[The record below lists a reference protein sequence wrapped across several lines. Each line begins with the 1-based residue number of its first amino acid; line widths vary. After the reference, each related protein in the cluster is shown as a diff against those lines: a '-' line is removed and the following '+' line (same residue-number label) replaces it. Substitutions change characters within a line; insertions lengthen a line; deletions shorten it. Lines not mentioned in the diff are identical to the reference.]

1 MPFGMEISEMQATIL
16 KVLKIGVV
24 SVALLALLLSL
35 AVAQK
40 QSAERF
46 DVVVREDFF
55 AGLAGDAEAL
65 KRGMAKCEEKLKAEP
80 DNAEALVWHGA
91 GLQFQSVS
99 YFQKNE
105 MQKGIELYQKGEA
118 EMDRAVQLQPKSIS
132 ILVPRAAHYIVFSR
146 YVPDKEQQRAML
158 AKVIH
163 DYEEVYRQ
171 QQPYFDKLSEHARGE
186 LLLGLAEAYLRSG
199 NEENRTKATALLKR
213 AQQEKSYAKESEAW
227 LKTAPDAKPTT
238 FFHNCVGCHV
248 K

>member
-1 MPFGMEISEMQATIL
+1 MRIQQRL
-16 KVLKIGVV
+16 KLTAV
-24 SVALLALLLSL
+24 SAALLAFLLSI
-35 AVAQK
+35 ASAQK
-40 QSAERF
+40 QAERF
-46 DVVVREDFF
+46 DLVVREDFF
-55 AGLAGDAEAL
+55 AGLAGNAEAL

-105 MQKGIELYQKGEA
+105 MQKGIELYQQGEA

-132 ILVPRAAHYIVFSR
+132 ILVPRAAHYVVFSR
-146 YVPDKEQQRAML
+146 YVPDKAQQRTML
-158 AKVIH
+158 TKVIH

-171 QQPYFDKLSEHARGE
+171 QQPHFDKLSEHARGE

-199 NEENRTKATALLKR
+199 GEENRGKANELLKL
-213 AQQEKSYAKESEAW
+213 AQQEKSYVKEATTW
-227 LKTAPDAKPTT
+227 LQAAPEAKPST
-238 FFHNCVGCHV
+238 FFHTCVGCHA

>member
-1 MPFGMEISEMQATIL
+1 MRIQQRL
-16 KVLKIGVV
+16 KLTAV
-24 SVALLALLLSL
+24 STALLAFLLSI
-35 AVAQK
+35 ASAQK
-40 QSAERF
+40 QAERF
-46 DVVVREDFF
+46 DLVVREDFF
-55 AGLAGDAEAL
+55 AGLAGNAEAL

-105 MQKGIELYQKGEA
+105 MQKGIELYQQGET

-132 ILVPRAAHYIVFSR
+132 ILVPRAAHYVVFSR
-146 YVPDKEQQRAML
+146 YVPDKEQQRTML
-158 AKVIH
+158 TKVIH

-171 QQPYFDKLSEHARGE
+171 QQPHFDKLSEHARGE

-199 NEENRTKATALLKR
+199 GEENRGKANELLKL
-213 AQQEKSYAKESEAW
+213 AQQEKSYVKEATTW
-227 LKTAPDAKPTT
+227 LQAAPEAKPST
-238 FFHNCVGCHV
+238 FFHTCVGCHA

>member
-1 MPFGMEISEMQATIL
+1 MQTTTLKFLKLTAISA
-16 KVLKIGVV
+16 
-24 SVALLALLLSL
+24 ALLTFLLSL
-35 AVAQK
+35 TFAQK
-40 QSAERF
+40 QAERF
-46 DVVVREDFF
+46 DLLVREDFF
-55 AGLAGDAEAL
+55 AGLAGDAESL
-65 KRGMAKCEEKLKAEP
+65 NRGMAKCEEKLNAEP

-99 YFQKNE
+99 HFQKNE

-118 EMDRAVQLQPKSIS
+118 ELDRAVQLQPKSVS
-132 ILVPRAAHYIVFSR
+132 ILVPRAAHYVVFSR

-199 NEENRTKATALLKR
+199 KEENRTKAQALLKL
-213 AQQEKSYAKESEAW
+213 AQKEKSYTKEAESW
-227 LKTAPDAKPTT
+227 LQAAPDAKPTT

>member
-1 MPFGMEISEMQATIL
+1 MRIQQRL
-16 KVLKIGVV
+16 KLTAV
-24 SVALLALLLSL
+24 SAALLAFLLSI
-35 AVAQK
+35 ASAQK
-40 QSAERF
+40 QAERF
-46 DVVVREDFF
+46 DLVVREDFF
-55 AGLAGDAEAL
+55 AGLAGNAEAL

-105 MQKGIELYQKGEA
+105 MQKGIELYQQGET

-132 ILVPRAAHYIVFSR
+132 ILVPRAAHYVVFSR
-146 YVPDKEQQRAML
+146 YVPDKAQQRTML
-158 AKVIH
+158 TKVIH

-171 QQPYFDKLSEHARGE
+171 QQPHFDKLSEHARGE

-199 NEENRTKATALLKR
+199 GEENRGKANELLKL
-213 AQQEKSYAKESEAW
+213 AQQEKSYVKEATTW
-227 LKTAPDAKPTT
+227 LQAAPEAKPST
-238 FFHNCVGCHV
+238 FFHTCVGCHA